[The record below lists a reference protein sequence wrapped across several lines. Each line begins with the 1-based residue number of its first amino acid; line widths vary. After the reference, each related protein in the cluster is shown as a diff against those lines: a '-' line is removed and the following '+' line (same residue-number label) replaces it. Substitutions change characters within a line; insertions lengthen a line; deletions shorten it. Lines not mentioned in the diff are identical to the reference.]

1 MKVDVRSA
9 VYTAQNYI
17 QSIQYLMGSIEDLR
31 LEEVELSEDRQFWL
45 VTLGYNRPVDK
56 TQNPLAELVPS
67 SKFERDYKIFKID
80 AETGD
85 VKAMKIRESVS
96 PNYLA

>member
-1 MKVDVRSA
+1 MKIDVRSA

-17 QSIQYLMGSIEDLR
+17 RSIQDLMGVIEDLR
-31 LEEVELSEDRQFWL
+31 LEEVELSEDQLFWF

-56 TQNPLAELVPS
+56 THNFLADLVPS

-85 VKAMKIRESVS
+85 VKSMKIRE
-96 PNYLA
+96 L

>member
-9 VYTAQNYI
+9 VYTAQNYF
-17 QSIQYLMGSIEDLR
+17 QSIQDLIGSIEDLR
-31 LEEVELSEDRQFWL
+31 LEEVDLSEDQKFWF
-45 VTLGYNRPVDK
+45 VTLGYSRPVDK
-56 TQNPLAELVPS
+56 TQNLLAEIIPS

-85 VKAMKIRESVS
+85 VKSMKIRE
-96 PNYLA
+96 L

>member
-17 QSIQYLMGSIEDLR
+17 QSIQD
-31 LEEVELSEDRQFWL
+31 
-45 VTLGYNRPVDK
+45 
-56 TQNPLAELVPS
+56 
-67 SKFERDYKIFKID
+67 RDYKIFKID

-85 VKAMKIRESVS
+85 VKSNCR
-96 PNYLA
+96 

>member
-1 MKVDVRSA
+1 MKIDVRSA

-17 QSIQYLMGSIEDLR
+17 QSIEDLR
-31 LEEVELSEDRQFWL
+31 LEEVELSDDKQFWF

-56 TQNPLAELVPS
+56 SQNLLAELVPS

-85 VKAMKIRESVS
+85 VKAMKIREI
-96 PNYLA
+96 